1 MHIVE
6 FVTDGHSELL
16 TKEGFCQLQC
26 SVNYVRNKMGLAI
39 LLSGQSLMLLS
50 LVTKDL
56 SWGPIW

>member
-1 MHIVE
+1 MNIVE

-39 LLSGQSLMLLS
+39 LLNGQSLMLLS
-50 LVTKDL
+50 LGTHMVE
-56 SWGPIW
+56 